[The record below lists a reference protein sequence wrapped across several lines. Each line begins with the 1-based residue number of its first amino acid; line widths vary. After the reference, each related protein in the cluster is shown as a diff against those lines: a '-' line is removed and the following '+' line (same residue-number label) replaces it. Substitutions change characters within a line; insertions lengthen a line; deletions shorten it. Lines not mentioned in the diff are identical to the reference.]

1 MAEWDRILQKEEY
14 QLEEPDKI
22 VVHVVSV
29 LEDRRVGR
37 ILDLGCGAGRHVV
50 YFAEKGF
57 ETYGADIS
65 ETGLVLT
72 KKRLGRRRLEA
83 EMIKCDMKSIPY
95 VSSCFDAVLCVQA
108 IYHQRLK
115 EIQQTI
121 SEVHRILKRRGLLLV
136 NLHSKRSDKYG
147 VGTELEDGTF
157 IQGNG
162 PEKGVPHHFFDEGEL
177 RELLRDFEV
186 DIEVKEKKVGD
197 YLRSLF
203 IVLAEKV

>member
-1 MAEWDRILQKEEY
+1 MAKWDRILQKEEY

-203 IVLAEKV
+203 IVLAEKM

>member
-1 MAEWDRILQKEEY
+1 MAKWDRILQKEEY

-136 NLHSKRSDKYG
+136 NLHSKRSDK
-147 VGTELEDGTF
+147 
-157 IQGNG
+157 IRCGNG
-162 PEKGVPHHFFDEGEL
+162 T
-177 RELLRDFEV
+177 
-186 DIEVKEKKVGD
+186 
-197 YLRSLF
+197 
-203 IVLAEKV
+203 